1 MKNNCFSPADI
12 LLPKDAEME
21 KWAIVACDQF
31 TSQPE
36 YWESVNTEVGDAL
49 SALNLILPEV
59 YLEGDDVSK
68 RIEKI
73 NSSMENY
80 LSADV
85 LKTLNNSM
93 IYVER
98 TQSDGSIR
106 HGIVGMIDLDDYEFK
121 PGNNALCRATEGT
134 VISRIPPRVK
144 VRENAALELPHIM
157 LLIDDEKRNIIEGLA
172 DKKDAMEKLYDFN
185 LMKDG
190 GHIEGYLLDEKL
202 IENINAG
209 LSALCTKEMMKEKYD
224 VDTDYPMLFAVGD
237 GNHSLATAKQH
248 YENVKKNTPKEEW
261 DKLPC
266 RYALCELVNNHDDAL
281 KFEPIHRVVFNTEP
295 ERLIEGLLQKYEG
308 ACIGEGEG
316 HNIRYIYKEDEGVI
330 NIPFPDKELEVATL
344 QDYLDEFLKSS
355 DAVIDYIHGDDVASS
370 LGSKEGNIAF
380 LLPAMEKSS
389 LFKTVMVDGVL
400 PRKTFSMGHASDK
413 RYYIEARKIK

>member
-1 MKNNCFSPADI
+1 MNKNCFYPADI
-12 LLPKDAEME
+12 LLPAGAEME
-21 KWAIVACDQF
+21 KWAVVACDQY

-36 YWESVNTEVGDAL
+36 YWGSVYDNVGDAL

-59 YLEGDDVSK
+59 YLEGDDVNE
-68 RIEKI
+68 RIGCINNTMEK
-73 NSSMENY
+73 Y
-80 LSADV
+80 LSDGV
-85 LKTLNNSM
+85 FNQIDNSL

-106 HGIVGMIDLDDYEFK
+106 HGLVGMIDLESYEFK
-121 PGNNALCRATEGT
+121 PGNNALVRATEGT
-134 VISRIPPRVK
+134 VIERIPPRVK
-144 VRENAALELPHIM
+144 VRQNAAIELPHIM
-157 LLIDDEKRNIIEGLA
+157 LLIDDEDKTVIETLSNE
-172 DKKDAMEKLYDFN
+172 KSKMKKLYDFN

-190 GHIEGYLLDEKL
+190 GHIEGYQLLDEQL
-202 IENINAG
+202 NRVLESLAA
-209 LSALCTKEMMKEKYD
+209 LSTKDMMKKKYQ

-248 YENVKKNTPKEEW
+248 YENVKKVTPESEW
-261 DKLPC
+261 EKLPC
-266 RYALCELVNNHDDAL
+266 RYALCEVVNNHDDAL
-281 KFEPIHRVVFNTEP
+281 AFEPIHRVVFNTEP
-295 ERLIEGLLQKYEG
+295 ERLLEGLLQKYEG

-316 HNIRYIYKEDEGVI
+316 HNITYIYKEDEGVI

-344 QDYLDEFLKSS
+344 QDYLDEWLKDSS
-355 DAVIDYIHGDDVASS
+355 SVVDYIHGDDVAAG
-370 LGSKEGNIAF
+370 LGRKEGNIAF

-413 RYYIEARKIK
+413 RYYIEGRKIK